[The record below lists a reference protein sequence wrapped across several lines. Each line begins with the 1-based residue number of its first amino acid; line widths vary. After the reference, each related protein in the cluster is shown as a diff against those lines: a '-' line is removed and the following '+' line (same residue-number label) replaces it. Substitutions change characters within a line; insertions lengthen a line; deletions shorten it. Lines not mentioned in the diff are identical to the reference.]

1 MPEPTD
7 GYGYRLAALE
17 RRMERLEMLEPAVMK
32 QQLAD
37 LQVSLRQM
45 SEDNK
50 AAIHQLSE
58 DLASISKILTGFLL
72 TFAFTGITIVIS
84 VVAITQDGGP

>member
-1 MPEPTD
+1 
-7 GYGYRLAALE
+7 
-17 RRMERLEMLEPAVMK
+17 MLEPAVMK

-58 DLASISKILTGFLL
+58 DLASIRKILTGFLL